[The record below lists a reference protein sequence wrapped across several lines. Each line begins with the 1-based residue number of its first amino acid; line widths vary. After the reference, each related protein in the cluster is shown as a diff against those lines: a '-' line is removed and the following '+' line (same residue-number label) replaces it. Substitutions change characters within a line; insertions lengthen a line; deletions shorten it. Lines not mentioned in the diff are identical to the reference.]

1 MEKPT
6 HYVAVPEISSDRT
19 AIFGIGATPSEALS
33 DAVQWTGDDTEGLVA
48 LPCTPELRAEIE
60 KRGAPKSWGELF
72 DGTQCTDQE
81 AEQGI

>member
-1 MEKPT
+1 MKN
-6 HYVAVPEISSDRT
+6 YVAVPSATADRT

-48 LPCTPELRAEIE
+48 LPCTPALRDEVE
-60 KRGAPKSWGELF
+60 RRGTPSSWSELF

>member
-1 MEKPT
+1 MKKST

-48 LPCTPELRAEIE
+48 LPCTPALRAEVE
-60 KRGAPKSWGELF
+60 KNGSPASWGELP
-72 DGTQCTDQE
+72 DGTQCTEQE
-81 AEQGI
+81 AEI

>member
-33 DAVQWTGDDTEGLVA
+33 DAVQWTGDTEGLVA
-48 LPCTPELRAEIE
+48 LPCTPALRDEVE
-60 KRGAPKSWGELF
+60 KNGTPSSWGELF

-81 AEQGI
+81 AEQDT

>member
-33 DAVQWTGDDTEGLVA
+33 DAVQWTGDTEGLIA
-48 LPCTPELRAEIE
+48 LPCTPALRDEVE
-60 KRGAPKSWGELF
+60 KSGSPASWGELF